1 MAKKA
6 VAKPLALLVRPNRDV
21 FNAKMPGVD
30 DHLNQ
35 RAQLSAFF
43 VKVNDMLPNCL
54 MVIGGHW
61 ERFTPDNRNPFGI
74 RCPGQ
79 FKDQCIGWFSASQGH
94 NMLPLGCCGSTM
106 LYESDVLL
114 RS

>member
-6 VAKPLALLVRPNRDV
+6 VAKPLALLVRSNRDV
-21 FNAKMPGVD
+21 FNAKMPGLD

-54 MVIGGHW
+54 MVIGGQR
-61 ERFTPDNRNPFGI
+61 ERFTAGTHLAYGALDNSRIINA
-74 RCPGQ
+74 
-79 FKDQCIGWFSASQGH
+79 SAGLARLRDITQAR
-94 NMLPLGCCGSTM
+94 
-106 LYESDVLL
+106 YYDRESVLQEV
-114 RS
+114 S